1 MSQPAYSSE
10 TPPGAANPKRIAA
23 VAAAAS
29 KGGATR
35 KPSTKANSSAA
46 ATLLKQPVQVL
57 TDPRL
62 PGFECTLELVT
73 PELAEFYLGKLPTA
87 QSAIKQRSQSAG
99 LIDRYAGDMASEQWL
114 FIADVIRFNTLGELV
129 DGQHRLRSII
139 QSGTSEFQLVARG
152 LEPEAYAV
160 FDTGRARS
168 FIDALRSIG
177 VANVSMVAGTTR
189 RVFHWRRGNYG
200 VANVARVPNPQF
212 LGVPASPGKLMET
225 FHDLRQEIQ
234 HAGRRANSLK
244 SQFATKTAPP
254 AVVAFLYLLFSRLD
268 LDRCEAFF
276 HELQVGPAQVGPEYP
291 MAVLRDR
298 LMREVKVGE
307 QASPDWV
314 WIHFFITTW
323 NKWYQAKSMGPLKT
337 PPRSTIQWIAKP
349 IDPNAATRPEG
360 WEPLGGVTG

>member
-10 TPPGAANPKRIAA
+10 TPRANPKRIAA
-23 VAAAAS
+23 VAAAS
-29 KGGATR
+29 TKGGAAR
-35 KPSTKANSSAA
+35 KVTNSAA
-46 ATLLKQPVQVL
+46 PTLLRQPVQVL

-62 PGFECTLELVT
+62 PGFECTLELIT
-73 PELAEFYLGKLPTA
+73 PETAEFYLSKLPN
-87 QSAIKQRSQSAG
+87 SQSRIQQRM
-99 LIDRYAGDMASEQWL
+99 LSTKSVDRYSEDMASEQWL
-114 FIADVIRFNTLGELV
+114 FIADVIRFNTIGELV

-139 QSGTSEFQLVARG
+139 QAGTSEFQLVARG
-152 LEPEAYAV
+152 LEPEAFAV

-168 FIDALRSIG
+168 FTDALRSLG
-177 VANVSMVAGTTR
+177 VSNVSMAAGTTR

-212 LGVPASPGKLMET
+212 LGVPASPGKLLET
-225 FHDLRQEIQ
+225 FHEMRQEIQ
-234 HAGRRANSLK
+234 QAGRRGGALK
-244 SQFATKTAPP
+244 AQFATKTAAP
-254 AVVAFLYLLFSRLD
+254 AVVAFIYLLFSRLD

-276 HELQVGPAQVGPEYP
+276 HELQIGPAQVGPEYP
-291 MAVLRDR
+291 IAVLRDR
-298 LMREVKVGE
+298 LMRQVKVGE

-323 NKWYQAKSMGPLKT
+323 NKWYEAKSMGPLKT

-360 WEPLGGVTG
+360 WEPLGGVSA